1 MNIQSKIEVV
11 HAGCSMWRLTKMK
24 TTQRGMNIS
33 LYLKNHKLLERR
45 LLKECL
51 KQKIQKNKGVM
62 AVGIAR
68 GYMHRE
74 VIALTDVIT
83 GHTLENVLL
92 K

>member
-1 MNIQSKIEVV
+1 MFE
-11 HAGCSMWRLTKMK
+11 A
-24 TTQRGMNIS
+24 
-33 LYLKNHKLLERR
+33 E
-45 LLKECL
+45 
-51 KQKIQKNKGVM
+51 IQKNKGVM